1 MERQR
6 TVYIAS
12 RFTNRELVKALTA
25 KLLTLDPPIFAIQT
39 WPLDGDITP
48 EWTES
53 KLAEMDLN
61 QIDSV
66 QTVVVLTEG
75 CEQTPGGMNFEA
87 GYAWGQFKHLVV
99 VGPRVNIFYHQKSVE
114 WYPNIPAFLKAL
126 QEVWV

>member
-25 KLLTLDPPIFAIQT
+25 KLLTLNPPIYAIQR
-39 WPLDGDITP
+39 WPDEDVAAAEP
-48 EWTES
+48 AERV
-53 KLAEMDLN
+53 LAEMDLE

-66 QTVVVLTEG
+66 STVLVLTEG

-99 VGPRVNIFYHQKSVE
+99 VGPRVNIFYHMRGVE
-114 WYPNIPAFLKAL
+114 WYPDIPAFLKAL
-126 QEVWV
+126 QEVWI